1 MKLKHIYYSWRGVV
15 PGLSIMVCAILGANS
30 AAVKKHFLA
39 QPETLSVNTP
49 RPVGAAMQMLERK
62 YGFVI
67 TYEDA
72 PYIHETDIEDHTV
85 PEWKLAHP
93 NGHRALSPKRGSLE
107 ITYQTPPGPIKPD
120 EIRSVIQ
127 KILDAHAEKNNPGRF
142 RVLQEGEMFHVIPIQ
157 VRGSSGSMMS
167 VNSILDTP
175 ISFPEQKR
183 TLNETLEIIANSV
196 SKARGIKF
204 IVGTVPMNL
213 VLRTYSRQGATNEK
227 ARDALISAFKVTN
240 TKLSWRILYGPGWKW
255 YVLNVHWV
263 R

>member
-1 MKLKHIYYSWRGVV
+1 
-15 PGLSIMVCAILGANS
+15 
-30 AAVKKHFLA
+30 
-39 QPETLSVNTP
+39 
-49 RPVGAAMQMLERK
+49 MQILERK

-67 TYEDA
+67 TYEDP
-72 PYIHETDIEDHTV
+72 PYIYETDIEDHTV

-93 NGHRALSPKRGSLE
+93 NGHRALGPKRGRLE

-127 KILDAHAEKNNPGRF
+127 KLLDAHAETNNPGRF

-157 VRGSSGSMMS
+157 VRGSSGSLVS

-175 ISFPEQKR
+175 ISFPEQER
-183 TLNETLEIIANSV
+183 TVMETLEIIANSV
-196 SKARGIKF
+196 SKATGMKVIT
-204 IVGTVPMNL
+204 GTVPMNL
-213 VLRTYSRQGATNEK
+213 LFNTSSRQGATNEK
-227 ARDALISAFKVTN
+227 AKDALINALKATN
-240 TKLSWRILYGPGWKW
+240 TKLSWRLLYGPGWKW